1 MRTMPLLPFLQARN
15 SRFQKIYK
23 AYLHSS
29 QDISEKA
36 EDVPEDAF
44 LGLSFAEMSQ
54 QGPRE

>member
-1 MRTMPLLPFLQARN
+1 MPLLPFLQARN

-29 QDISEKA
+29 QDILEKA

-44 LGLSFAEMSQ
+44 LGLAFAEMSQ